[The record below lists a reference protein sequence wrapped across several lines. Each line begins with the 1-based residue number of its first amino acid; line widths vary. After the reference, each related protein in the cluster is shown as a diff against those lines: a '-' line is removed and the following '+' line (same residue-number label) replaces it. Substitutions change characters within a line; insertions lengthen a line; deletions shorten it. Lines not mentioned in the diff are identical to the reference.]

1 MYKPIGV
8 ALGIAALVAMV
19 PATGAGAAPAD
30 EGDVDEVC
38 IVVVDIDE
46 TSCGESRA
54 EAEAGLSTR
63 AATWTNIASLYDG
76 RGFSG
81 TEVLLRWTAG
91 QCSASYDREFEI
103 DNLRDNPFIDI
114 NINNW
119 ISSIRT
125 YNGCDVKLH
134 DYFDFQGPEST
145 WIDESSNLSNVGDG
159 WLNRASSLEIS

>member
-1 MYKPIGV
+1 MYKPIGI
-8 ALGIAALVAMV
+8 ALGIAALVAVV
-19 PATGAGAAPAD
+19 PATSAGAAPAD
-30 EGDVDEVC
+30 EGDVDQVC
-38 IVVVDIDE
+38 IVVVETEE

-54 EAEAGLSTR
+54 EAEAALGTR
-63 AATWTNIASLYDG
+63 AAWTNIASFYDG

-81 TEVLLRWTAG
+81 TEVLLRWESG
-91 QCSASYDREFEI
+91 SCSASYDREFEI
-103 DNLRDNPFIDI
+103 DNLRDHPSLEI

-119 ISSIRT
+119 ISSVRT

-145 WIDESSNLSNVGDG
+145 WIDESSNLSNVGSG